1 MDVPNEVI
9 HQSVRLRI
17 MAALT
22 ALAPNEPGLD
32 FGRLKKLTGA
42 TDGNLGAHIAALEK
56 AGFIDVE
63 KHFVDRR
70 PRTTVTAT
78 SEGRKA
84 FAKHVA
90 FLKSVIGD

>member
-1 MDVPNEVI
+1 MDGPNEVI

-22 ALAPNEPGLD
+22 ALTPGEPGLD
-32 FGRLKKLTGA
+32 FVRLKKLTGA
-42 TDGNLGAHIAALEK
+42 TDGNLGAHISALEK
-56 AGFIDVE
+56 AGFINVE

-70 PRTTVTAT
+70 PRTTATAT
-78 SEGRKA
+78 NEGRKA